1 MQEMDSKIKI
11 SDVIKS
17 YYISTKIND
26 NYFDNWKDNKETFLY
41 SLSVYGVYISDNSY
55 YFDNDLM
62 IDILKNIYGDDEF
75 EIKK

>member
-1 MQEMDSKIKI
+1 MDSKIKI
-11 SDVIKS
+11 SDVIKA

-26 NYFDNWKDNKETFLY
+26 NYFNNWKDNKETFLY

-62 IDILKNIYGDDEF
+62 IDILKNIYGNDEF

>member
-1 MQEMDSKIKI
+1 MDSKIKI
-11 SDVIKS
+11 SDVIKA

-41 SLSVYGVYISDNSY
+41 SLSVYGVYISNNSY

-62 IDILKNIYGDDEF
+62 IDILKNIYGNDEF

>member
-1 MQEMDSKIKI
+1 MDSRIKI
-11 SDVIKS
+11 SDVIKD

-26 NYFDNWKDNKETFLY
+26 THFDNWKDYKETFLY
-41 SLSVYGVYISDNSY
+41 SVSVYNAYISSNSY

-62 IDILKNIYGDDEF
+62 IDMLKNIYGKDEF

>member
-1 MQEMDSKIKI
+1 MDSKIKI
-11 SDVIKS
+11 SDVIKA

-62 IDILKNIYGDDEF
+62 IDILNNIYGNDEF

>member
-1 MQEMDSKIKI
+1 MDSKIKI

>member
-1 MQEMDSKIKI
+1 MDSKIKI
-11 SDVIKS
+11 SDVIKA

-62 IDILKNIYGDDEF
+62 IDILKNIYGNDEF